1 MKKPANGE
9 RITVI
14 AAMGLGVLAMNIMR
28 PILPLYLTSIGVS
41 PKILGLMF
49 STAMVGMVF
58 GEVSWGWVADKI
70 GVKLPMSVGTI
81 ICGLITLFF
90 AFTHNIPSLFIVFLF
105 WGLARSALFGPG
117 RGYIGAA
124 ASPSKK
130 AASMA
135 IIAVLLSA
143 SRSLGA
149 LPSGFIAD
157 TWGYRFVFFA
167 ACGVALIGGGVLVI
181 GLRGTRWVALKPVTA
196 PSSSTNK
203 PSLKSVLSICRPL
216 AHQCL
221 VAALFFLGFGMLGT
235 FLPLLATQLV
245 GGISATEVGFLFA
258 IAGFVSM
265 LLGIPL
271 GMLADRAGKKKLMI
285 LGLLISGI
293 ALAGMAF
300 AKSYLWLTI
309 FVTGHSVG
317 MAMFSPASMGLL
329 SDSVPSQRQ
338 STAMGAYGG
347 LCEDTGIIAGSAFGG
362 LIWSAWGPQATF
374 LTGAIAAGLGV
385 VLSLVLIKPPL
396 SLIPDPRFTD
406 S

>member
-1 MKKPANGE
+1 
-9 RITVI
+9 
-14 AAMGLGVLAMNIMR
+14 MGLGVLAMNIMR

>member
-1 MKKPANGE
+1 
-9 RITVI
+9 
-14 AAMGLGVLAMNIMR
+14 MNIMR

>member
-1 MKKPANGE
+1 MRRPINSD

-14 AAMGLGVLAMNIMR
+14 TAMGLGVLAMNIMR

-41 PKILGLMF
+41 PKLLGLMF
-49 STAMVGMVF
+49 SAAMVGMVF

-70 GVKLPMSVGTI
+70 GVKLPMSIGTT

-90 AFTHNIPSLFIVFLF
+90 VFTQNISYLFIVFLF

-117 RGYIGAA
+117 RGYIGSA

-135 IIAVLLSA
+135 IISVLLSA

-157 TWGYRFVFFA
+157 TWGYRFVFFT
-167 ACGVALIGGGVLVI
+167 ACGVALIGGGVLFI
-181 GLRGTRWVALKPVTA
+181 GLRETRWVALKPITA
-196 PSSSTNK
+196 PSSSPNK
-203 PSLKSVLSICRPL
+203 PSFRSALSIYRTL
-216 AHQCL
+216 APQCL
-221 VAALFFLGFGMLGT
+221 VAALFFLGFGIFGT
-235 FLPLLATQLV
+235 FLPLLASQVV
-245 GGISATEVGFLFA
+245 GGISATEVGLLFA
-258 IAGFVSM
+258 TAGFVSM

-271 GMLADRAGKKKLMI
+271 GMLADRAGKKKIMI
-285 LGLLISGI
+285 LGLLISSV

-300 AKSYLWLTI
+300 ATSYLWLIIVTI
-309 FVTGHSVG
+309 GQSVG

-329 SDSVPSQRQ
+329 SSSVPSQRQ

-374 LTGAIAAGLGV
+374 LAGAIAAGLGV
-385 VLSLVLIKPPL
+385 VVSLAMIKQP
-396 SLIPDPRFTD
+396 S
-406 S
+406 

>member
-1 MKKPANGE
+1 
-9 RITVI
+9 
-14 AAMGLGVLAMNIMR
+14 MGLGVLAMNIMR
-28 PILPLYLTSIGVS
+28 PILPLYLSSIGVS

-49 STAMVGMVF
+49 SVAMVGMVF

-70 GVKLPMSVGTI
+70 GIKLPMSVGTTI
-81 ICGLITLFF
+81 FGLITLFF
-90 AFTHNIPSLFIVFLF
+90 VFTQSISSLFIVFLF

-117 RGYIGAA
+117 RGYIGSA

-167 ACGVALIGGGVLVI
+167 ACGVALIGGCVLFV
-181 GLRGTRWVALKPVTA
+181 GLRGTRWVALKPITV
-196 PSSSTNK
+196 PSSFPNK
-203 PSLKSVLSICRPL
+203 PSFKSAISIYRPL
-216 AHQCL
+216 APQCL
-221 VAALFFLGFGMLGT
+221 VAALFFLGFGIKST
-235 FLPLLATQLV
+235 FLPLLAAQVV
-245 GGISATEVGFLFA
+245 GGISATEVGILFA
-258 IAGFVSM
+258 TAGFVSM

-271 GMLADRAGKKKLMI
+271 GMLADRAGKKKIMI
-285 LGLLISGI
+285 LGLLISGV
-293 ALAGMAF
+293 AMAGMAF
-300 AKSYLWLTI
+300 AKSYLWLI
-309 FVTGHSVG
+309 ILNIGQSIG
-317 MAMFSPASMGLL
+317 MAMFSPASLGLL
-329 SDSVPSQRQ
+329 SNSVPSQRQ

-362 LIWSAWGPQATF
+362 LIWSAWGPQTTF

-385 VLSLVLIKPPL
+385 VVSLTLIKQP
-396 SLIPDPRFTD
+396 S
-406 S
+406 